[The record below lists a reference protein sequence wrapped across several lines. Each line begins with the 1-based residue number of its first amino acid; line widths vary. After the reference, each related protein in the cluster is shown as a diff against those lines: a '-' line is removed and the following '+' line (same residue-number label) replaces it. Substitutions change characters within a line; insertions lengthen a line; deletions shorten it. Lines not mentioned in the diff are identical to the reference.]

1 MANIFDGFS
10 WNSPELAKKR
20 NIFKHNFSR
29 DTSANL
35 GEIKPVAVIPTMPA
49 STYDLKKIATQTI
62 VPSAMKHPLLSQ
74 LYQDVHIFYV
84 PARIVWKHYKNFEGN
99 DEPTAWNEA
108 PQGTYSTPQL
118 SFANAPVQ
126 CGDIGHTMGLPYGF
140 NGVVSALPFRA
151 FAKVYNYF
159 YRDENVEVSQN
170 TYYDTDV
177 TVARTSVFG
186 LGAGFQ
192 NNVDLGRLTPFA
204 LGPYSYS
211 PDMDNKNAIACAGW
225 CPHAYKLRDFFQTLL
240 PKPLKGLPVTVS
252 LSGMAPVDS
261 TDRFHTMTE
270 PLKLGTEGVYGLL
283 SVESDGNVGTVGG
296 TPSPVQGSIDGSN
309 LWADLS
315 SVSVI
320 SIDELTTAF
329 NIQKVMHKLAHSGTR
344 YDEWLLGIFGERVP
358 DFRIDE
364 PECIGGFRRR
374 LNVGTVLQSS
384 NANQQDTPTGTM
396 YGFSNSVNGKDRLG
410 QFTSKERGYIIVC
423 SVIRTDNQY
432 SQGLN
437 AMWTRKTRFDY
448 AYPPLANLP
457 DEAHYKREVYWS
469 GNTTDNETLGFS
481 ERYGSYKY
489 TESRVSGM
497 LDPNAEESLSNWTAS
512 EVLTSAPTLSVAWKK
527 SIGTF
532 FDRALVYPHFIVNN
546 SGVVT
551 DTGPDQFIMSFY
563 FESDHRL
570 PLPIHTKPYRL

>member
-1 MANIFDGFS
+1 MSNIFDGFS

-20 NIFKHNFSR
+20 NIFKHNFTR
-29 DTSANL
+29 DTSGNL
-35 GEIKPVAVIPTMPA
+35 GEIKPVAIFETIPG
-49 STYDLKKIATQTI
+49 STYDLKKISTQTI
-62 VPSAMKHPLLSQ
+62 VPSAMKHPMLSQ

-84 PARIVWKHYKNFEGN
+84 PWRIIWEHYKLFEGN

-118 SFANAPVQ
+118 SFEGAPVQ
-126 CGDIGHTMGLPYGF
+126 CGDIGHTLGLPVGF
-140 NGVVSALPFRA
+140 NGKVTHLPFRA
-151 FAKVYNYF
+151 LAKIYNYF

-177 TVARTSVFG
+177 TVSRTTVFG
-186 LGAGFQ
+186 SGTTFQ
-192 NNVDLGRLTPFA
+192 NNVDLGRMSPFSS
-204 LGPYSYS
+204 GSKSYS
-211 PDMDNKNAIACAGW
+211 PDLDNKNGIACAGW

-240 PKPLKGLPVTVS
+240 PKPQKGLPVTIS
-252 LSGMAPVDS
+252 LAGVAPINTGDS
-261 TDRFHTMTE
+261 VRTYDH
-270 PLKLGTEGVYGLL
+270 PLMLQTNTNVEGLL
-283 SVESDGNVGTVGG
+283 SMQSGVAGTIGG
-296 TPSPVQGSIDGSN
+296 QPTPQQGLINGTN
-309 LWADLS
+309 LYTDLS
-315 SVSVI
+315 SVAVV

-384 NANQQDTPTGTM
+384 NVDTQATPTGTM
-396 YGFSNSVNGKDRLG
+396 YGFSNSVNGKEKLG
-410 QFTSKERGYIIVC
+410 QFTAKERGYIIFCTV
-423 SVIRTDNQY
+423 VRTDNQY

-457 DEAHYKREVYWS
+457 DEAHYRSEVRWDP
-469 GNTTDNETLGFS
+469 NDHHALGYS

-497 LDPNAEESLSNWTAS
+497 LDPNAEESLANWTAS
-512 EVLTSAPTLSVAWKK
+512 EVLKTAPTLSPSWKK
-527 SIGTF
+527 SIGLF
-532 FDRALVYPHFIVNN
+532 FDRALVYPHFILDQNGTVQ
-546 SGVVT
+546 
-551 DTGPDQFIMSFY
+551 DTGPDQFILSFY